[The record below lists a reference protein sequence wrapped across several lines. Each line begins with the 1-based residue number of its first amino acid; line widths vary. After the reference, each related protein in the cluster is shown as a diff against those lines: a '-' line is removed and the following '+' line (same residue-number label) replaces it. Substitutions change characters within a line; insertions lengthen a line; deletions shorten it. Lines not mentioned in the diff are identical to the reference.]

1 MILNGTKTEGKPF
14 GREVF
19 MRRLGLHNGSST
31 VLVYNSLLCILSLFL
46 SSSHRSFCQVGCLC
60 VVDSVIEDIRKAD
73 CVVQN
78 RVAQV

>member
-1 MILNGTKTEGKPF
+1 
-14 GREVF
+14 

-31 VLVYNSLLCILSLFL
+31 VVYNSLLCILSLFL

-60 VVDSVIEDIRKAD
+60 VVYSVIEDIRKAD

>member
-1 MILNGTKTEGKPF
+1 
-14 GREVF
+14 
-19 MRRLGLHNGSST
+19 
-31 VLVYNSLLCILSLFL
+31 L

-60 VVDSVIEDIRKAD
+60 VVYSVIEDIRKAD